1 MIPPLN
7 VQNTFQ
13 KIKTIVTSTASV
25 LPSLSGMAW
34 YKTGTHIASNNH
46 LTSDPECIRALQ
58 HTNNYH
64 ICWIL
69 GLLLS
74 PAISNKTFWC
84 FYGMESLLLIDH
96 CLHISRDTITK
107 YILDKSL
114 FHTIPNYKVR
124 HHCPSPVFLTVL
136 QINSLIICVLSLL
149 SIWEMDEGKKI
160 ANRGIHK
167 NLIFLQNYKNSGVTF
182 LNAQMTW

>member
-1 MIPPLN
+1 
-7 VQNTFQ
+7 
-13 KIKTIVTSTASV
+13 
-25 LPSLSGMAW
+25 MAW

-84 FYGMESLLLIDH
+84 FYGTESLLLIDH

-114 FHTIPNYKVR
+114 FYTIPNYKVR

-149 SIWEMDEGKKI
+149 TVWEMDEGKKI

-167 NLIFLQNYKNSGVTF
+167 NLIFLQNYKNSEVTF